1 MDTLCGSSGG
11 WRRLAYLY
19 MSDAAQS
26 CPSGFRLFYSGSVR
40 ACGRPGASASC
51 VSVRF
56 QPNGISYSQICG
68 RVTGYQYS
76 STNAFDRSLGSDHD
90 NLTSYYV
97 DGVSITCGS
106 ALQQV
111 WTFAAGVTENS
122 LSNPS
127 YICLCIKGSIKSVPS
142 FVIITTVNLVITIL
156 IGGVSSTYPIHSGM
170 VKVVVLLKHLVVML
184 LVSHGFTETML
195 VIPLLTILSRGCVLI
210 KDLVMKTI
218 LLAFMKYTLL
228 FLLFI
233 CLVLF
238 TYYLL
243 GIMSI
248 YFFDDYPVVFD

>member
-11 WRRLAYLY
+11 WRRLAYLD

-51 VSVRF
+51 VSVQF

-76 STNAFDRSLGSDHD
+76 STNAFDRSLGSHHD

-106 ALQQV
+106 PLQHV
-111 WTFAAGVTENS
+111 WTFAAGVTESS
-122 LSNPS
+122 LINPS

-142 FVIITTVNLVITIL
+142 FVGVITIL
-156 IGGVSSTYPIHSGM
+156 IGGVSSTHPIHSGM

-184 LVSHGFTETML
+184 LVSHGFTETMV
-195 VIPLLTILSRGCVLI
+195 VIPLLTILSRGCVVI

-218 LLAFMKYTLL
+218 LLAFMKYTLNDCYFCSL
-228 FLLFI
+228 FA
-233 CLVLF
+233 
-238 TYYLL
+238 
-243 GIMSI
+243 
-248 YFFDDYPVVFD
+248 